1 MDSHWL
7 QISAIVVSIISVVIG
22 YICTKELEMS
32 REKRKYK
39 AELFLK
45 YISISNR
52 IDNNSKN
59 PKYDIEYSTTVEKLC
74 LYANEDVL
82 TLIAQFH
89 KKYDNKFMGTDE
101 GKELYSEIIIAMRK
115 DIGLKSKKINAEKMI
130 DILELN
136 S

>member
-1 MDSHWL
+1 MDSNWFQL
-7 QISAIVVSIISVVIG
+7 LAMVVSIISVVIG
-22 YICTKELEMS
+22 YVFTKKLEMS

-59 PKYDIEYSTTVEKLC
+59 TKYDIEYSTTVEKLC

-89 KKYDNKFMGTDE
+89 EKFDNKFMGTDE

-115 DIGLKSKKINAEKMI
+115 DIGLKSKKINVEKMI
-130 DILELN
+130 NILELN